1 MNISQVR
8 RLALSLPEVSEEP
21 HFHLSSFR
29 VNGKIFAT
37 VPPDGSF
44 LNVFV
49 DETQRE
55 MMVAV
60 DSKVYETL
68 WWGKKVAG
76 LRVNVTA
83 AKVSDVKE
91 LLRMAWERKASKSL
105 RARSG

>member
-60 DSKVYETL
+60 DCKVYETL
-68 WWGKKVAG
+68 WWGKKAAG

-91 LLRMAWERKASKSL
+91 LLRTAWERKAPKSL